1 MTLVRSLRSIAV
13 VALTGSALAVAGIA
27 VFGWNWLRSPIERVV
42 LERTGRQLAIGGDLE
57 FSFGWPQ
64 PRLRVGA
71 VSFSNPDWATEKL
84 MVSAEAV
91 ELSIDLLQL
100 LRLKVVFPE
109 IRLTRPLIFLEQGSN
124 GRKNWLLDSHQQDE
138 GARIRI
144 DRLALDRGTLGYDD
158 PGQKTR
164 LRLALSTLGGGAAA
178 PAAEG
183 VIFSAQGR
191 YQGLPLK
198 ASGRGGA
205 VLALRDEDTPYPLS
219 IALRIGPTE
228 LKADGS
234 ITGLA
239 TFAALDMRLALSGE
253 SLAQLYPLLGIA
265 FPETPAY
272 ATSGR
277 LVHAGK
283 VWRYEDFSGR
293 IGASDI
299 AGQLQ
304 IDHGG
309 RRPALTADLL
319 SKVLDFADLGPLIG
333 ARPGSVDQARQAAPV
348 ASAAPTPNAA
358 RVLPE
363 LPFSSEHWDS
373 VDAEVSLKASSIR
386 SAEALSLADFS
397 THLSLRDSVL
407 TLAPLDFGVAGGHLA
422 GILSLDG
429 RASPIAARVQ
439 LRARKIE
446 LAQLFPDDEVSQ
458 SSIGQING
466 EFDLA
471 GTGNSVRSMLAS
483 SNGKVGLV
491 VRRGEISRLMM
502 ERAGLHL
509 WEIFELNVAGDQLV
523 ELRCA
528 VADFA
533 VTNGAM
539 NAEALVF
546 DTAVTTILGTGS
558 IDLKQ
563 EKLALTLNQKTK
575 STSPLAV
582 RSPILVRGTFA
593 QPDIGVAK
601 GPVAAR
607 AFAAVALAMV
617 NPLLALLP
625 LIDAGPGSDSD
636 CRQLVQAARALP
648 RAPKKGPRAAN

>member
-1 MTLVRSLRSIAV
+1 MILARSLKSIAFV
-13 VALTGSALAVAGIA
+13 ALAVLALAAGGIA
-27 VFGWNWLRSPIERVV
+27 VFGWNWLRAPIERVV

-57 FSFGWPQ
+57 FSFDWTQ
-64 PRLRVGA
+64 PRLHAGA
-71 VSFSNPDWATEKL
+71 VSFANPPWAKEAQ
-84 MVSAEAV
+84 MVSADAV

-100 LRLKVVFPE
+100 LRLKLVFPE
-109 IRLTRPLIFLEQGSN
+109 VRLTRPLIFLEQGSN
-124 GRKNWLLDSHQQDE
+124 GRQNWLLDSHQQDE
-138 GARIRI
+138 GASIRI

-158 PGQKTR
+158 VGQKTS
-164 LRLALSTLGGGAAA
+164 LRLALSTLDGGAGT
-178 PAAEG
+178 PIAEG

-191 YQGLPLK
+191 YQGLPLN

-219 IALRIGPTE
+219 IALRVGTTA
-228 LKADGS
+228 LKAEGS
-234 ITGLA
+234 ITSLS
-239 TFAALDMRLALSGE
+239 TLAALDMRLSLSGD
-253 SLAQLYPLLGIA
+253 SLAQLYPLLGIT

-299 AGQLQ
+299 AGKLQ

-309 RRPALTADLL
+309 KRPALTAELV

-333 ARPGSVDQARQAAPV
+333 ARPGSVDEARQVAPV
-348 ASAAPTPNAA
+348 ASAAPTPDAA

-363 LPFSSEHWDS
+363 LPFSTEHWDS
-373 VDAEVSLKASSIR
+373 VDAEVSLKAIR
-386 SAEALSLADFS
+386 IRRADELPLADFS

-407 TLAPLDFGVAGGHLA
+407 TLAPLDFGVAGGHLN
-422 GILSLDG
+422 GVISLDG
-429 RASPIAARVQ
+429 RANPIAARAQ

-446 LAQLFPDDEVSQ
+446 LAQLFPGYDPNH

-471 GTGNSVRSMLAS
+471 GTGSSVRRMLAN

-509 WEIFELNVAGDQLV
+509 WEILELNVAGDELV
-523 ELRCA
+523 KLRCA

-533 VTNGAM
+533 VKNGVM
-539 NAEALVF
+539 NSAALVF
-546 DTAVTTILGTGS
+546 DTEVTTILGTGS
-558 IDLKQ
+558 IDLAQ
-563 EKLALTLNQKTK
+563 EKLDLTLSQKTK
-575 STSPLAV
+575 STSPFAV
-582 RSPILVRGTFA
+582 RSPIHVRGTFA
-593 QPDIGVAK
+593 QPDVGVDK

-607 AFAAVALAMV
+607 AVAAVALAMV

-625 LIDAGPGSDSD
+625 LIDAGPGSDAD